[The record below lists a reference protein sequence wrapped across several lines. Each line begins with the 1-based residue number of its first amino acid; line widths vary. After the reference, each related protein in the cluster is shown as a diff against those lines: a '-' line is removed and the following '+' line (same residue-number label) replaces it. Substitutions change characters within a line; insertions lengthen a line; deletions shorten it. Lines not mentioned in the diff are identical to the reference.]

1 MTTMFKALDH
11 KVIARI
17 QEGSLGEAGTETTI
31 VRITAVTTKVRDGNL
46 VVTTLA
52 DMEDSQIK
60 TLSHDQWVGIA
71 TMITGLILDKM
82 VNPPTLKP
90 GLALISIVSRLYSS
104 HVAHYHMGNHLFCR
118 HPLLDMKLC
127 VNCVINRDMLHVFVL
142 NVGIMHIQQKLQMPT
157 PTRIQVGV

>member
-60 TLSHDQWVGIA
+60 TLSHDQ
-71 TMITGLILDKM
+71 
-82 VNPPTLKP
+82 
-90 GLALISIVSRLYSS
+90 
-104 HVAHYHMGNHLFCR
+104 
-118 HPLLDMKLC
+118 
-127 VNCVINRDMLHVFVL
+127 
-142 NVGIMHIQQKLQMPT
+142 
-157 PTRIQVGV
+157 